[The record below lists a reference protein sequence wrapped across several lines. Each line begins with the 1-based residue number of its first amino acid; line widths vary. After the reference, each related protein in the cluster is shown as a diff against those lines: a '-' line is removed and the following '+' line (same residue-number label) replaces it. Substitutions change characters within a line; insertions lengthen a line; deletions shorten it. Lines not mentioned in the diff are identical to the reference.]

1 MNPLPPPAS
10 LNREYPQL
18 KELRAQIDAIDD
30 EIARLLVARMEVV
43 KQVGV
48 LKRTRGEVKSFI
60 RPDREAI
67 MLRDLMAFF
76 RETDFPESAAASIWR
91 IIIGAST
98 AMESPLNISVAHGH
112 ERGSAVA
119 LAREYFGPTLPCRLH
134 VEPEEVLND
143 MRADPHCIGVLPADY
158 PAGPQGCWWQQ
169 LSTDGRFS
177 GNRVFARI
185 PFVLFQREADLE
197 PVFLVGSVEPAPS
210 GQDVS
215 LFAIDADLRGRS
227 VEGWNLL
234 QSVGQG
240 DAVHTLFEA
249 PGWLTPGSPG
259 HEALEEML
267 KEVLEEKNYQLY
279 FLGVYAEPFS
289 VKS

>member
-1 MNPLPPPAS
+1 MKSAPPPAG

-30 EIARLLVARMEVV
+30 DIARLLVARMEVV

-48 LKRTRGEVKSFI
+48 LKRARGESKSFI

-67 MLRDLMAFF
+67 MLRDLMAYF

-134 VEPEEVLND
+134 VEPEDVLND
-143 MRADPHCIGVLPADY
+143 MRTDPHCIGVLPASY
-158 PAGPQGCWWQQ
+158 PAGANGPWWWQMARDTGHECQ
-169 LSTDGRFS
+169 
-177 GNRVFARI
+177 VFAKL
-185 PFVLFQREADLE
+185 PFVLFQRKADAE
-197 PVFLVGSVEPAPS
+197 PVLLAGNVEPAPS
-210 GQDVS
+210 GKDLS
-215 LFAIDADLRGRS
+215 LFAIDADMREMAL
-227 VEGWNLL
+227 EGLNLMDQY
-234 QSVGQG
+234 QSHGQSLS
-240 DAVHTLFEA
+240 LFEA
-249 PGWLTPGSPG
+249 PGWMTLDSPG
-259 HEALEEML
+259 YAALHAML
-267 KEVLEEKNYQLY
+267 SENLAGRPFILH
-279 FLGVYAEPFS
+279 FLGAYAEPLS
-289 VKS
+289 VDR